1 MVDKCTPDILKLP
14 TTGQN
19 PIWAQ
24 RLPTGRSESVQQ
36 TPQKTKRG
44 LINLITSSSIS
55 EYKLVWLLFAN
66 KKNQS
71 HVDERKQKLEKL

>member
-1 MVDKCTPDILKLP
+1 MVDKCTPDLLKLP

-36 TPQKTKRG
+36 TPQKTKG
-44 LINLITSSSIS
+44 LDKSHYQQP

-66 KKNQS
+66 KKKKKQRD
-71 HVDERKQKLEKL
+71 VDERKQKVEKL